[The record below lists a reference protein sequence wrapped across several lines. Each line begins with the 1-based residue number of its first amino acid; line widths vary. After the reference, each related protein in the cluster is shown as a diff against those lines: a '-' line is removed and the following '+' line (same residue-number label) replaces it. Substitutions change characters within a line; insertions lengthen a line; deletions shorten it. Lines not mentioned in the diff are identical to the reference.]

1 MRIATVDRPSS
12 PPFGT
17 KGDRFYFDFTKAAGN
32 PKTFDSNE
40 INPQRDPASYV
51 FYQGDG
57 VFKTL
62 GPKFV
67 VRVTAEV
74 LRAVFV
80 LKNVQRVPGK
90 AGILRRSVLPP
101 DLWTKGGWFGKK
113 LRCLMNF
120 FLMTRFKE
128 PVVTI
133 DDIVTSSSTQ
143 VPYKTVNTAGN
154 EEDTDWMEE
163 VLVYKLQSGV
173 SEKEGKIPADRW
185 AYLDPEIGHRISV
198 WATGLTIEVC
208 FFPCFCLAVV

>member
-1 MRIATVDRPSS
+1 
-12 PPFGT
+12 
-17 KGDRFYFDFTKAAGN
+17 
-32 PKTFDSNE
+32 
-40 INPQRDPASYV
+40 
-51 FYQGDG
+51 
-57 VFKTL
+57 
-62 GPKFV
+62 
-67 VRVTAEV
+67 
-74 LRAVFV
+74 
-80 LKNVQRVPGK
+80 
-90 AGILRRSVLPP
+90 
-101 DLWTKGGWFGKK
+101 
-113 LRCLMNF
+113 MNF

-154 EEDTDWMEE
+154 EEDTDWTEE

>member
-1 MRIATVDRPSS
+1 MNFYFPQRSDVNAWKPSANETPTRSPRDYVAASIASVATTGSDENALRTLEGYVLETLRKPFFFLHQSSIFISLSCCLRYLKSFRTHLGLDPVTPGVVRIATVDRPSP

-17 KGDRFYFDFTKAAGN
+17 KGDRFYFDFTKAAVN
-32 PKTFDSNE
+32 PKTFDDPNE

-90 AGILRRSVLPP
+90 AGILRRSVSP
-101 DLWTKGGWFGKK
+101 
-113 LRCLMNF
+113 
-120 FLMTRFKE
+120 RFM
-128 PVVTI
+128 
-133 DDIVTSSSTQ
+133 D
-143 VPYKTVNTAGN
+143 
-154 EEDTDWMEE
+154 
-163 VLVYKLQSGV
+163 
-173 SEKEGKIPADRW
+173 
-185 AYLDPEIGHRISV
+185 
-198 WATGLTIEVC
+198 
-208 FFPCFCLAVV
+208 